1 MIPKSLCFLLLVGA
15 SYSGVLKAQNPVVW
29 DLPATGDKT
38 LVHEGWYARNIQEL
52 GDDGCALTSVPF
64 RSAGWI
70 PATVPGTVLTT
81 LLDQG
86 FYPAPEVGL
95 NNERIPDIARVG
107 RDFYTYWFACP
118 FVLDERWA
126 DGQRVWLNFRGIN
139 YKAELFLNG
148 KRINRDTHEG
158 MFLRQSYE
166 VTSYLLPDT
175 VNLLA
180 VLVYPPDHVGNP
192 NGGQGGDGQ
201 IARNCTMQYTP
212 GWDWIQ
218 PVRDRNTGIWDEVS
232 LTVTGDVLVN
242 DPYVVTKVPG
252 VRDPQQEQQEPAYIH
267 ASVEVENLT
276 ASERRTTVTAT
287 TGSGTFRK
295 QVVLQPFEKRV
306 VAFDPIRVKF
316 AISDKE
322 YLKAATFGSKKAMF
336 ADETIQ
342 IKLADG
348 SIYPQQGIFRYTDNQ
363 VDKDTNSVTIF
374 ADFANADKKLLA
386 NSYVDVIISK
396 QMKDVF
402 LVRQKNVIL
411 NDKGAFVYV
420 MQKGK
425 LKLVPLK
432 IAGYS
437 GDSYITEN
445 RFAKDEFLVVD
456 KIGRISPETKL
467 KMKIALS
474 F

>member
-1 MIPKSLCFLLLVGA
+1 MRFISPNPYSLVLLAGLALAAVGGYYKYARSALPPDNKETVINVIP
-15 SYSGVLKAQNPVVW
+15 LKAQDALLTNQYIGYVTPIKAVEMASNVSGYVDEVW
-29 DLPATGDKT
+29 AEGGQEVREGDNLVLIDQREYKAQLDAAVAATAQAKADFDNAKSYYQRIKKAGKK
-38 LVHEGWYARNIQEL
+38 AFSASEL
-52 GDDGCALTSVPF
+52 DQAKAQFL
-64 RSAGWI
+64 AAE
-70 PATVPGTVLTT
+70 ATFKQAKAEQTKAEVLWHYTVL
-81 LLDQG
+81 Q
-86 FYPAPEVGL
+86 AP
-95 NNERIPDIARVG
+95 I
-107 RDFYTYWFACP
+107 
-118 FVLDERWA
+118 
-126 DGQRVWLNFRGIN
+126 DGVI
-139 YKAELFLNG
+139 
-148 KRINRDTHEG
+148 
-158 MFLRQSYE
+158 
-166 VTSYLLPDT
+166 
-175 VNLLA
+175 
-180 VLVYPPDHVGNP
+180 
-192 NGGQGGDGQ
+192 
-201 IARNCTMQYTP
+201 
-212 GWDWIQ
+212 
-218 PVRDRNTGIWDEVS
+218 
-232 LTVTGDVLVN
+232 GDVTLTKG
-242 DPYVVTKVPG
+242 DYVAP
-252 VRDPQQEQQEPAYIH
+252 
-267 ASVEVENLT
+267 
-276 ASERRTTVTAT
+276 SESPLF
-287 TGSGTFRK
+287 GII
-295 QVVLQPFEKRV
+295 Q
-306 VAFDPIRVKF
+306 FDPIRVKF

-456 KIGRISPETKL
+456 KIGRISPETEL
-467 KMKIALS
+467 KMKIISATEAP
-474 F
+474 

>member
-1 MIPKSLCFLLLVGA
+1 MRFISPNPYSLVLLAGLALAAVGGYYKYARSALPPDNKETVINVIP
-15 SYSGVLKAQNPVVW
+15 LKAQDALLTNQYIGYVTPIKAVEMASNVSGYVDEVW
-29 DLPATGDKT
+29 AEGGQEVREGDNLVLIDQREYKAQLDAAVAATAQAKADFDNAKSYYQRIKKAGKK
-38 LVHEGWYARNIQEL
+38 AFSASEL
-52 GDDGCALTSVPF
+52 DQAKAQFLAAEAAFKQAKAEQTKAEVL
-64 RSAGWI
+64 WHY
-70 PATVPGTVLTT
+70 TVL
-81 LLDQG
+81 Q
-86 FYPAPEVGL
+86 AP
-95 NNERIPDIARVG
+95 I
-107 RDFYTYWFACP
+107 
-118 FVLDERWA
+118 
-126 DGQRVWLNFRGIN
+126 DGVI
-139 YKAELFLNG
+139 
-148 KRINRDTHEG
+148 
-158 MFLRQSYE
+158 
-166 VTSYLLPDT
+166 
-175 VNLLA
+175 
-180 VLVYPPDHVGNP
+180 
-192 NGGQGGDGQ
+192 
-201 IARNCTMQYTP
+201 
-212 GWDWIQ
+212 
-218 PVRDRNTGIWDEVS
+218 
-232 LTVTGDVLVN
+232 GDVTLTKG
-242 DPYVVTKVPG
+242 DYVAP
-252 VRDPQQEQQEPAYIH
+252 
-267 ASVEVENLT
+267 
-276 ASERRTTVTAT
+276 SE
-287 TGSGTFRK
+287 SP
-295 QVVLQPFEKRV
+295 LFEIIQ
-306 VAFDPIRVKF
+306 FDPIRVKF

-467 KMKIALS
+467 KMKIISATEAP
-474 F
+474 

>member
-1 MIPKSLCFLLLVGA
+1 MRFISPNPYSLVLLAGLALAAVGGYYKYARSALPPDNKETVINVIP
-15 SYSGVLKAQNPVVW
+15 LKAQDALLTNQYIGYVTPIKAVEMASNVSGYVDEVW
-29 DLPATGDKT
+29 AEGGQEVREGDNLVLIDQREYKAQLDAAVAATAQAKADFDNAKSYYQRIKKAGKK
-38 LVHEGWYARNIQEL
+38 AFSASEL
-52 GDDGCALTSVPF
+52 DQAKAQFL
-64 RSAGWI
+64 AAE
-70 PATVPGTVLTT
+70 ATFKQAKAEQTKAEVLWHYTVL
-81 LLDQG
+81 Q
-86 FYPAPEVGL
+86 AP
-95 NNERIPDIARVG
+95 I
-107 RDFYTYWFACP
+107 
-118 FVLDERWA
+118 
-126 DGQRVWLNFRGIN
+126 DGVI
-139 YKAELFLNG
+139 
-148 KRINRDTHEG
+148 
-158 MFLRQSYE
+158 
-166 VTSYLLPDT
+166 
-175 VNLLA
+175 
-180 VLVYPPDHVGNP
+180 
-192 NGGQGGDGQ
+192 
-201 IARNCTMQYTP
+201 
-212 GWDWIQ
+212 
-218 PVRDRNTGIWDEVS
+218 
-232 LTVTGDVLVN
+232 GDVTLTKG
-242 DPYVVTKVPG
+242 DYVAP
-252 VRDPQQEQQEPAYIH
+252 
-267 ASVEVENLT
+267 
-276 ASERRTTVTAT
+276 SE
-287 TGSGTFRK
+287 SP
-295 QVVLQPFEKRV
+295 LFEIIQ
-306 VAFDPIRVKF
+306 FDPIRVKF

-322 YLKAATFGSKKAMF
+322 YLIAATFGSKKAMF

-467 KMKIALS
+467 KMKIISATEAP
-474 F
+474 

>member
-1 MIPKSLCFLLLVGA
+1 MRFISPNPYSLVLLAGLALAAVGGYYKYARSALPPDNKETVINVIP
-15 SYSGVLKAQNPVVW
+15 LKAQDALLTNQYIGYVTPIKAVEMASNVSGYVDEVW
-29 DLPATGDKT
+29 AEGGQEVREGDNLVLIDQREYKAQLDAAVAATAQAKADFDNAKSYYQRIKKAGKK
-38 LVHEGWYARNIQEL
+38 AFSASEL
-52 GDDGCALTSVPF
+52 DQAKAQFL
-64 RSAGWI
+64 AAE
-70 PATVPGTVLTT
+70 ATFKQAKAEQTKAEVLWHYTVL
-81 LLDQG
+81 Q
-86 FYPAPEVGL
+86 AP
-95 NNERIPDIARVG
+95 I
-107 RDFYTYWFACP
+107 
-118 FVLDERWA
+118 
-126 DGQRVWLNFRGIN
+126 DGVI
-139 YKAELFLNG
+139 
-148 KRINRDTHEG
+148 
-158 MFLRQSYE
+158 
-166 VTSYLLPDT
+166 
-175 VNLLA
+175 
-180 VLVYPPDHVGNP
+180 
-192 NGGQGGDGQ
+192 
-201 IARNCTMQYTP
+201 
-212 GWDWIQ
+212 
-218 PVRDRNTGIWDEVS
+218 
-232 LTVTGDVLVN
+232 GDVTLTKG
-242 DPYVVTKVPG
+242 DYVAP
-252 VRDPQQEQQEPAYIH
+252 
-267 ASVEVENLT
+267 
-276 ASERRTTVTAT
+276 SE
-287 TGSGTFRK
+287 SP
-295 QVVLQPFEKRV
+295 LFEIIQ
-306 VAFDPIRVKF
+306 FDPIRVKF

-374 ADFANADKKLLA
+374 ADFTNADKKLLA

-467 KMKIALS
+467 KMKIISATEAP
-474 F
+474 

>member
-1 MIPKSLCFLLLVGA
+1 MRFISPNPYSLVLLAGLALAAVGGYYKYARSALPPDNKETVINVIP
-15 SYSGVLKAQNPVVW
+15 LKAQDALLTNQYIGYVTPIKAVEMASNVSGYVDEVW
-29 DLPATGDKT
+29 AEGGQEVREGDNLVLIDQREYKAQLDAAVAATAQAKADFDNAKSYYQRIKKAGKK
-38 LVHEGWYARNIQEL
+38 AFSASEL
-52 GDDGCALTSVPF
+52 DQAKAQFL
-64 RSAGWI
+64 AAE
-70 PATVPGTVLTT
+70 ATFKQAKAEQTKAEVLWHYTVL
-81 LLDQG
+81 Q
-86 FYPAPEVGL
+86 AP
-95 NNERIPDIARVG
+95 I
-107 RDFYTYWFACP
+107 
-118 FVLDERWA
+118 
-126 DGQRVWLNFRGIN
+126 DGVI
-139 YKAELFLNG
+139 
-148 KRINRDTHEG
+148 
-158 MFLRQSYE
+158 
-166 VTSYLLPDT
+166 
-175 VNLLA
+175 
-180 VLVYPPDHVGNP
+180 
-192 NGGQGGDGQ
+192 
-201 IARNCTMQYTP
+201 
-212 GWDWIQ
+212 
-218 PVRDRNTGIWDEVS
+218 
-232 LTVTGDVLVN
+232 GDVTLTKG
-242 DPYVVTKVPG
+242 DYVAP
-252 VRDPQQEQQEPAYIH
+252 
-267 ASVEVENLT
+267 
-276 ASERRTTVTAT
+276 SE
-287 TGSGTFRK
+287 SP
-295 QVVLQPFEKRV
+295 LFEIIQ
-306 VAFDPIRVKF
+306 FDPIRVKF

-467 KMKIALS
+467 KMKIISATEAP
-474 F
+474 

>member
-1 MIPKSLCFLLLVGA
+1 MTNGYYVAPSESPLFEI
-15 SYSGVLKAQNPVVW
+15 
-29 DLPATGDKT
+29 
-38 LVHEGWYARNIQEL
+38 IQ
-52 GDDGCALTSVPF
+52 
-64 RSAGWI
+64 
-70 PATVPGTVLTT
+70 
-81 LLDQG
+81 
-86 FYPAPEVGL
+86 
-95 NNERIPDIARVG
+95 
-107 RDFYTYWFACP
+107 
-118 FVLDERWA
+118 
-126 DGQRVWLNFRGIN
+126 
-139 YKAELFLNG
+139 
-148 KRINRDTHEG
+148 
-158 MFLRQSYE
+158 
-166 VTSYLLPDT
+166 
-175 VNLLA
+175 
-180 VLVYPPDHVGNP
+180 
-192 NGGQGGDGQ
+192 
-201 IARNCTMQYTP
+201 
-212 GWDWIQ
+212 
-218 PVRDRNTGIWDEVS
+218 
-232 LTVTGDVLVN
+232 
-242 DPYVVTKVPG
+242 
-252 VRDPQQEQQEPAYIH
+252 
-267 ASVEVENLT
+267 
-276 ASERRTTVTAT
+276 
-287 TGSGTFRK
+287 
-295 QVVLQPFEKRV
+295 
-306 VAFDPIRVKF
+306 FDPIRVKF

-456 KIGRISPETKL
+456 KIGRISPETEL
-467 KMKIALS
+467 KMKIISATEAP
-474 F
+474 

>member
-1 MIPKSLCFLLLVGA
+1 MRFISPNPYSLVLLAGLALAAVGGYYKYARSALPPDNKETVINVIP
-15 SYSGVLKAQNPVVW
+15 LKAQDALLTNQYIGYVTPIKAVEMASNVSGYVDEVW
-29 DLPATGDKT
+29 AEGGQEVREGDNLVLIDQREYKAQLDAAVAATAQAKADFDNAKSYYQRIKKAGKK
-38 LVHEGWYARNIQEL
+38 AFSASEL
-52 GDDGCALTSVPF
+52 DQAKAQFL
-64 RSAGWI
+64 AAE
-70 PATVPGTVLTT
+70 ATFKQAKAEQTKAEVLWHYTVL
-81 LLDQG
+81 Q
-86 FYPAPEVGL
+86 AP
-95 NNERIPDIARVG
+95 I
-107 RDFYTYWFACP
+107 
-118 FVLDERWA
+118 
-126 DGQRVWLNFRGIN
+126 DGVI
-139 YKAELFLNG
+139 
-148 KRINRDTHEG
+148 
-158 MFLRQSYE
+158 
-166 VTSYLLPDT
+166 
-175 VNLLA
+175 
-180 VLVYPPDHVGNP
+180 
-192 NGGQGGDGQ
+192 
-201 IARNCTMQYTP
+201 
-212 GWDWIQ
+212 
-218 PVRDRNTGIWDEVS
+218 
-232 LTVTGDVLVN
+232 GDVTLTKG
-242 DPYVVTKVPG
+242 DYVAP
-252 VRDPQQEQQEPAYIH
+252 
-267 ASVEVENLT
+267 
-276 ASERRTTVTAT
+276 SE
-287 TGSGTFRK
+287 SP
-295 QVVLQPFEKRV
+295 LFEIIQ
-306 VAFDPIRVKF
+306 FDPIRVKF

-374 ADFANADKKLLA
+374 ADFTNADKKLLA

-420 MQKGK
+420 MQQGK

-467 KMKIALS
+467 KMKIISATEAP
-474 F
+474 